1 MEAQGDVPKP
11 RFIEATKQVKNMED
25 LKKWEKSEAYQEY
38 LGFIQM
44 IGEAISGKKI
54 RDDKIDKSEAV
65 LKTLEMLEILSQWA
79 DEIKLEEQQQRFGNQ
94 AFR

>member
-1 MEAQGDVPKP
+1 MEAQGVVPKP
-11 RFIEATKQVKNMED
+11 RFMEATKQVKNMED

-65 LKTLEMLEILSQWA
+65 LKTLEMLETLSQWV

>member
-1 MEAQGDVPKP
+1 
-11 RFIEATKQVKNMED
+11 
-25 LKKWEKSEAYQEY
+25 
-38 LGFIQM
+38 M

-54 RDDKIDKSEAV
+54 RDEKIEKSEPIM
-65 LKTLEMLEILSQWA
+65 KTLEMLETLSQWA